1 MKKVWLN
8 SYGVIALLLLSATV
22 VAQPVN
28 NFSVKQAADYGTK
41 NAIQVKNA
49 LLDVKIQQQTNK
61 EITAAAFPQLNG
73 NISLNDYLDIPTS
86 LVPGEFAGQPPGTFI
101 PLKFGTKYNATGGL
115 DLQQLLFDGQVFVG
129 LQARSTSIDYS
140 KKAVEVTQEQI
151 KGNVYKIY
159 YQLVVGKKQLES
171 LDANIDRMEKLLHDE
186 TELFKNGF
194 AERLDIDKTNVQLS
208 NLKTEKSKIENQIA
222 NGTGGLKFLIG
233 MPQKEVLNLTD
244 TLSDQEL
251 KANTLSDSAAI
262 TYNDR
267 KQYQFLLLAKKL
279 GEYNIKRYKLT
290 YVPTVSAFANYS
302 KNAQR
307 SKFDFF
313 GNGEYFT
320 TSLIGLKVSI
330 PIFDGFAKKA
340 RIERARLQ
348 LQQTNNNIELLK
360 QSIDND
366 AEQARKNMVN
376 ALLTID
382 YQKQNIELSEKV
394 YRTTK
399 LKYEQGLTST
409 LDIYNANADLR
420 VAQNNYYSA
429 LYDAINAR
437 VDYLRALGK
446 L

>member
-8 SYGVIALLLLSATV
+8 SYWMIALLLLSVITK
-22 VAQPVN
+22 AQQAN
-28 NFSVKQAADYGTK
+28 NFSAKQTADYGTK

-61 EITAAAFPQLNG
+61 EITASAYPQLNG
-73 NISLNDYLDIPTS
+73 SISFNDYLDIPTS

-101 PLKFGTKYNATGGL
+101 PLKFGTKYNATGGF

-129 LQARSTSIDYS
+129 LQARSTSILYS
-140 KKAVEVTQEQI
+140 QKAVEVTQETI
-151 KGNVYKIY
+151 KGNIYKIY

-171 LDANIDRMEKLLHDE
+171 VDANLERLDKLLHDV

-194 AERLDIDKTNVQLS
+194 AERLDIDKTNVQIS
-208 NLKTEKSKIENQIA
+208 NLKTQKQKIENQIT
-222 NGTGGLKFLIG
+222 NGNSALKFLIG
-233 MPQKEVLNLTD
+233 MPQKETLILTD
-244 TLSDQEL
+244 TLSNDDL
-251 KANTLSDSAAI
+251 KANVLDDKAPA
-262 TYNDR
+262 YDDR
-267 KQYQFLLLAKKL
+267 KQYQLLNLAKKL

-290 YVPTVSAFANYS
+290 YFPTVSAFANYN

-313 GNGEYFT
+313 GPGDYFT
-320 TSLIGLKVSI
+320 TSLIGFKINI

-340 RIERARLQ
+340 RVERARLQ

-366 AEQARKNMVN
+366 VEQAKKNMVT

-382 YQKQNIELSEKV
+382 NQKQNIDLSEKV

-409 LDIYNANADLR
+409 LDVYNANTDLR
-420 VAQNNYYSA
+420 VAQNDYYSA
-429 LYDAINAR
+429 LYDAINAKI
-437 VDYLRALGK
+437 DYLKAVGRL
-446 L
+446 

>member
-8 SYGVIALLLLSATV
+8 SYSIIALLLLSLTV
-22 VAQPVN
+22 TAQQVN

-61 EITAAAFPQLNG
+61 EITASAYPQLNG
-73 NISLNDYLDIPTS
+73 SISVNDYLDIPTS

-129 LQARSTSIDYS
+129 LQARATSIQYS
-140 KKAVEVTQEQI
+140 QKAVEVTQEQI
-151 KGNVYKIY
+151 KGNIYKIY
-159 YQLVVGKKQLES
+159 YQLVVGKKQLETI
-171 LDANIDRMEKLLHDE
+171 DANIDKLEKLLHDV

-194 AERLDIDKTNVQLS
+194 AERLDIDKTNVQLN
-208 NLKTEKSKIENQIA
+208 NLRTEKAKIENTIA
-222 NGTGGLKFLIG
+222 NGNSGLKFLIG
-233 MPQKEVLNLTD
+233 MPQKEMLVLTD
-244 TLSDQEL
+244 TLSDEEL
-251 KANTLSDSAAI
+251 KANSLDDKAI
-262 TYNDR
+262 TYEDR
-267 KQYQFLLLAKKL
+267 KQYQMLSLAKKL

-290 YVPTVSAFANYS
+290 YLPTVSAFANYN

-307 SKFDFF
+307 TKFDFF
-313 GNGEYFT
+313 GDGDWFT
-320 TSLIGLKVSI
+320 TSLIGLKINI

-366 AEQARKNMVN
+366 VEQARKNMVS
-376 ALLTID
+376 AMLTMD
-382 YQKQNIELSEKV
+382 NQKKNIELSDKV

-420 VAQNNYYSA
+420 IAQNNYYSA
-429 LYDAINAR
+429 LYDAINAKI
-437 VDYLRALGK
+437 DYLKAVGRL
-446 L
+446 